1 MPKRRASE
9 HHFFIS
15 PRLPWLIAALM
26 AIAGFIAPV
35 LGPKFFGLSA
45 QDNASLSGALGG
57 ALVGAAGALL
67 AMLIVDW
74 RQQVAAELALS
85 RRIENTKKL
94 IASELVNV
102 AVGMIDSKR
111 TVDIAVETVR
121 SGGVLTSTENFAR
134 EMPRSMPFTDSLG
147 PELLVLD
154 GNAIDALVTLKAN
167 MERTAEGMI
176 EVTSGRRQ
184 FGMLTAQ
191 QISSGIAHDMG
202 ILAQCFEHFAPNRKL
217 KLARDVEPELAT
229 ELLKRYAG
237 TNIAR
242 EKIGF

>member
-1 MPKRRASE
+1 M
-9 HHFFIS
+9 
-15 PRLPWLIAALM
+15 
-26 AIAGFIAPV
+26 
-35 LGPKFFGLSA
+35 
-45 QDNASLSGALGG
+45 
-57 ALVGAAGALL
+57 GAAGALF

-74 RQQVAAELALS
+74 RQRTMAEFALS

-111 TVDIAVETVR
+111 TVDIAVVTVR
-121 SGGVLTSTENFAR
+121 DGGALPSTENFAR
-134 EMPRSMPFTDSLG
+134 EMPRAMPFTGSLG
-147 PELLVLD
+147 PELLILD

-176 EVTSGRRQ
+176 EITSGRRP

-191 QISSGIAHDMG
+191 QISGGIAHDMG
-202 ILAQCFEHFAPNRKL
+202 ILAQCFEHFAPSRKL
-217 KLARDVEPELAT
+217 KLARDIEPELAT
-229 ELLKRYAG
+229 ELLRRYAG